1 MAKKTPPKKPATK
14 PDPDDEQDDD
24 QKTDQDDDQ
33 DEDPE
38 EQNRRINA
46 IVTNR
51 VKREMKPLLS
61 QLATLTEAIGKLS
74 KPKDEEQDDSDEN
87 DGEQSSSKEVK
98 IDPKI
103 SRKMSKLER
112 ELAEERDARKKA
124 ELAQQEEA
132 SKSKRTEMLN
142 QFESALAEHGVT
154 DPRLRRAALRLL
166 EEDGV
171 MVRDE
176 ESGKIKFRGQDKYG
190 IETLFDPKAGIKAW
204 VLGDGKSFVPAIDSS
219 GSGTGGAKS
228 IGNSK
233 LTQGEYGKL
242 NPQQKAA
249 IELERASMGLPPLG
263 QD

>member
-1 MAKKTPPKKPATK
+1 MAKKTPPKKPVAKT
-14 PDPDDEQDDD
+14 DPDDETEDQETEQDE
-24 QKTDQDDDQ
+24 QN
-33 DEDPE
+33 EDPE

-74 KPKDEEQDDSDEN
+74 KPKDEDQDDSDEIE
-87 DGEQSSSKEVK
+87 GEQSSTKEVK
-98 IDPKI
+98 IDPKL
-103 SRKMSKLER
+103 SRKMNKLER
-112 ELAEERDARKKA
+112 ELVEEREARKKA
-124 ELAQQEEA
+124 EQAQVDAQN
-132 SKSKRTEMLN
+132 KTKHNEMLS

-154 DPRLRRAALRLL
+154 DPKLRRAALRLL

-171 MVRDE
+171 MIRDE
-176 ESGKIKFRGQDKYG
+176 DTGKIKFKGQDKYG
-190 IETLFDPKAGIKAW
+190 IETLFEPKIGIKSW
-204 VLGDGKSFVPAIDSS
+204 VLGEGKSFVPAVDAS

-228 IGNSK
+228 VGNSK

-242 NPQQKAA
+242 SLQQKAS

>member
-14 PDPDDEQDDD
+14 PDPDDETED
-24 QKTDQDDDQ
+24 QTEDQEET

-74 KPKDEEQDDSDEN
+74 KPKDEDQDDSDET
-87 DGEQSSSKEVK
+87 DSETTTQKEVK
-98 IDPKI
+98 IDPKM

-124 ELAQQEEA
+124 EQAQIDAQN
-132 SKSKRTEMLN
+132 KTKHNEMLS

-154 DPRLRRAALRLL
+154 DPKLRRAALRLL

-171 MVRDE
+171 MIRDE
-176 ESGKIKFRGQDKYG
+176 ESGKIKFKGQDKYG
-190 IETLFDPKAGIKAW
+190 IETLYDPKVGIKSW
-204 VLGDGKSFVPAIDSS
+204 VLGEGKSFVPAIDAS

-242 NPQQKAA
+242 SPQQKAS